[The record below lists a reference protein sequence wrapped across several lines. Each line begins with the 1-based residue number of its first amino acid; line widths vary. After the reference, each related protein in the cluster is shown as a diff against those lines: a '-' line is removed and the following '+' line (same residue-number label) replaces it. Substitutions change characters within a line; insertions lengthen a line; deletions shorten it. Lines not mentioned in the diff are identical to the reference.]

1 MEPVRFGVISTAKI
15 GLERVIP
22 AMQQG
27 DGVSIEA
34 IASRDLDRA
43 KEVAGQ
49 LGIKKA
55 YGSYEEL
62 LADPEIE
69 AVYNPLPNHLHVPI
83 SIQAAEAGK
92 HVLCEKPIA
101 LDAEEASTLV
111 EARDRTG
118 MVIAEAFMV
127 RHHPQWQKA
136 RELVKSGRIGKLRAI
151 QALFSYMNR
160 DPDNV
165 RNQADIGGGG
175 VYDIGCY
182 PVVAARYLFGDEPV
196 RALALIERDP
206 DFQTDRLASAILH
219 FPEGQA
225 QFICSTQL
233 VPGQRFMAL
242 GTEGRIGLDIPFT
255 PLETETSRVLIDDGS
270 RRGHQAAEE
279 ITFEGVNQYTLQG
292 DHFAAVVRGEAELEF
307 PLEDAAKN
315 MAVIDA
321 LYRSGASGGWEEV
334 RVGG

>member
-1 MEPVRFGVISTAKI
+1 MEPVRFGVISTARI

-22 AMQQG
+22 AMQKG
-27 DGVSIEA
+27 NAVTIEA
-34 IASRDLDRA
+34 IASRDIDRA
-43 KEVAGQ
+43 KDVAARF
-49 LGIKKA
+49 GIAKA
-55 YGSYEEL
+55 YGSYEAL

-69 AVYNPLPNHLHVPI
+69 AVYNPLPNHLHVPV

-101 LDAEEASTLV
+101 LDAEEARTLID
-111 EARDRTG
+111 ARDRTNV
-118 MVIAEAFMV
+118 VIAEAFMV

-136 RELVKSGRIGKLRAI
+136 KELVRSGRIGRLSAV
-151 QALFSYMNR
+151 QAVFSYMNR

-175 VYDIGCY
+175 LYDIGCY
-182 PVVAARYLFGDEPV
+182 PIVSARYLFADEPV

-206 DFQTDRLASAILH
+206 DFRTDRLASAILH

-233 VPGQRFMAL
+233 FLQQRLQIL
-242 GTEGRIGLDIPFT
+242 GSEGRIELDIPFT
-255 PLETETSRVLIDDGS
+255 PLESETSRLLIDDGS
-270 RRGHQAAEE
+270 RRGFQAADE
-279 ITFEGVNQYTLQG
+279 IAFDGINQYTLQG
-292 DHFAAVVRGEAELEF
+292 DHFARVVRGDATLDF
-307 PLEDAAKN
+307 PLEDAARN

-321 LYRSGASGGWEEV
+321 LYRSAESAGWEEV
-334 RVGG
+334 RS